1 MTTERT
7 FLGYTEEITV
17 CGCCGKTNLKGTY
30 AVEIQG
36 IGLVFYGSSCVKKTL
51 GVTPHFLERIMIRI
65 GRKNNGSYIYKVAA

>member
-36 IGLVFYGSSCVKKTL
+36 IGLVFYGSSCVQKSFSISAYALDRK
-51 GVTPHFLERIMIRI
+51 MIRI
-65 GRKNNGSYIYKVAA
+65 GRKNKGSYIYKVAA